1 MLKCRP
7 GNWIL
12 KNLTRTCKH
21 IEKALPAVA
30 AENQVVA
37 VAAISIP
44 LFIDVLKS
52 FNEKEILAVWIIHKI
67 VLFFRAIGTT

>member
-1 MLKCRP
+1 
-7 GNWIL
+7 
-12 KNLTRTCKH
+12 
-21 IEKALPAVA
+21 VA